1 MRAYWE
7 QTREQSGR
15 SQKHASYWLCVLLL
29 RQYLF
34 FTLLRRHIFV
44 FFTRSFSLRPLLC
57 PLSLASCYLV
67 PHIVGLGLDINHG
80 FAKTLVENSEVTKK
94 RAALEKRLH
103 NGEQWAVK
111 AKKRCENAGRLYS
124 KLWQQ
129 T

>member
-57 PLSLASCYLV
+57 SLSLACCYLV
-67 PHIVGLGLDINHG
+67 AHIVGLREEHRRSPRCLGNGQGTSGNPRSKMKSRRTSRLVSMLMDITSP
-80 FAKTLVENSEVTKK
+80 FTRTS
-94 RAALEKRLH
+94 
-103 NGEQWAVK
+103 
-111 AKKRCENAGRLYS
+111 
-124 KLWQQ
+124 
-129 T
+129 